1 MLYLWNRIEV
11 VLLWFSAGIRCRRI
25 DGNSVS
31 DDSGRAEQSCSV
43 RFSVCAPSESVWA
56 KTKKTRKDRACE
68 NLKETE

>member
-43 RFSVCAPSESVWA
+43 RFPFAPEVKA
-56 KTKKTRKDRACE
+56 YGQKPKKREKTEHVKT
-68 NLKETE
+68 